1 MRNISILSF
10 FVSIFFVSCTNSVT
24 SDSSSTATPSSV
36 GTLSTLSCTF
46 NPNFLTTGAGVIR
59 SYPSADSYVVN
70 YRCEKDGA
78 LVEEAECRNTSD
90 SSFAACASEG
100 SLTVSKSLF
109 TGQYNLAFRGKNSTD
124 TSLSAPVLY
133 SFGVDRLSPFVE
145 DSVIVVSKTQ
155 SSFTINFAVT
165 EPSSPSPAS
174 GKKTIQC
181 ALSSADVLPASPLW
195 EDCSSRQFSKSS
207 LSADTDYWVFFNIV
221 DFAENTNATAS
232 EGISSYKI
240 HTNAAPVVVDPG
252 SPGLCTI
259 SSPTDNSYLTG
270 TTLRVSYSCPN
281 NLLQNQCYL
290 LRPGQIS
297 ASLNNCDE
305 SFYQTSFTVDGR
317 YEFCVVDGP
326 SGTNSCVSFNRDTV
340 KPTAQ
345 IQSLTSTSSSIVA
358 TLKASDFDSGVDRFT
373 CALVNNENGKVYNA
387 AQVEKVSV
395 DAALN
400 DKSVSCGDLGNS
412 VVTASFDSSV
422 VTALGSYTFYAKAYD
437 RVGLASTMLVQD
449 VIVGASNGLSCRFTS
464 PQNGAWVDNA
474 NQNFNYTC
482 DYNSIGTSV
491 SFACSAVNL
500 TRNTSQ
506 VFDCTTAVP
515 VCLNSL
521 LDPTSVSCTWAGS
534 FSTQLAT
541 NFYSSG
547 DTIQVNVQA
556 QDKTS
561 SSVLLSS
568 STAQDTY
575 KIDISNPVI
584 SQIDVNASPNE
595 VLLTYIASDPSPGSG
610 LRAEGVVYNVY
621 EVLRDGSAKGV
632 VLSELTDFDV
642 QVNSNQLKFG
652 SRNFSS
658 DSDYRI
664 DITAFDNVNRR
675 STQSSLI
682 FPGPNS
688 SPAPSCSILP
698 VAGQTYS
705 QTDTFSTSVY
715 LKCSNPFTNS
725 SGVQSHSTIPYCRV
739 TAKGLEGAVTVGSW
753 QRCSASNYSNN
764 VNYLYTLF
772 NAAYLTGNVKIEA
785 KGCDSTYTYLCG
797 DVSSFNYQILH
808 AGDGAWSEES
818 IVYFGS
824 DTQTQFK
831 QKVCNSPVPTENGL
845 PCAVEVES
853 GWFLGSLSSE
863 GYRTQ
868 FKVSE
873 TCKDAEYSYD
883 PLQAKCVLN

>member
-1 MRNISILSF
+1 MRNFSILSF
-10 FVSIFFVSCTNSVT
+10 FVCLFLVSCTNSVN
-24 SDSSSTATPSSV
+24 SDSSSTTTPSSV
-36 GTLSTLSCTF
+36 GTLSSVSCTF
-46 NPNFLTTGAGVIR
+46 NPSFLTTGTGIIR
-59 SYPSADSYVVN
+59 SYPNANSYVVN

-78 LVEEAECRNTSD
+78 LVSEAECRNTSD
-90 SSFAACASEG
+90 SSFSSCASEG

-109 TGQYNLAFRGKNSTD
+109 TGQYNLAFRGKSSSD
-124 TSLSAPVLY
+124 TTFSAPVLY
-133 SFGVDRLSPFVE
+133 NFGIDLLSPFVE
-145 DSVIVVSKTQ
+145 DSVVVVSKTHN
-155 SSFTINFAVT
+155 SFSINFAVT
-165 EPSSPSPAS
+165 EPTSPLPSS

-181 ALSSADVLPASPLW
+181 ALSDASVLPASPTW
-195 EDCSSRQFSKSS
+195 EDCSSRQFSKAS
-207 LSADTDYWVFFNIV
+207 LNADTDYWVFFNVV
-221 DFAENTNATAS
+221 DFAENTNSTAS
-232 EGISSYKI
+232 EGIISYKI
-240 HTNAAPVVVDPG
+240 HTNTAPVVVDPG

-259 SSPTDNSYLTG
+259 SSPTENTYLTG

-290 LRPGQIS
+290 LRPGQTSS
-297 ASLNNCDE
+297 ALFNCDE
-305 SFYQTSFTVDGR
+305 SFYQTSFNLDGR

-340 KPTAQ
+340 KPTSQ
-345 IQSLTSTSSSIVA
+345 IQNLTSTSSSVVA
-358 TLKASDFDSGVDRFT
+358 TLKASDFDSGIDRFT
-373 CALVNNENGKVYNA
+373 CALVNNESGKVYNA

-400 DKSVSCGDLGNS
+400 DKSVPCGDLGSS

-437 RVGLASTMLVQD
+437 RVGLDSTMLVKD
-449 VIVGASNGLSCRFTS
+449 ITVGASNGLSCQFTN
-464 PQNGAWVDNA
+464 PQNGTWVDNP
-474 NQNFNYTC
+474 NQAFNYSC
-482 DYNSIGTSV
+482 DYNSLGTNV
-491 SFACSAVNL
+491 TFACSAVNL

-506 VFDCTTAVP
+506 AFDCSTAAP
-515 VCLNSL
+515 VCVNSI
-521 LDPTSVSCTWAGS
+521 LDPTSVSCTWTGS
-534 FSTQLAT
+534 FTTQLSSS
-541 NFYSSG
+541 FYSSG

-556 QDKTS
+556 QDKTN
-561 SSVLLSS
+561 SSVLLSTA
-568 STAQDTY
+568 TAQDSY
-575 KIDISNPVI
+575 KIDSSNPVI

-595 VLLTYIASDPSPGSG
+595 VLLTYIASDPNPGSG
-610 LRAEGVVYNVY
+610 LRTDGVLYNVY
-621 EVLRDGSAKGV
+621 KVLRDGSAKGI

-642 QVNSNQLKFG
+642 QISSNQLKFG
-652 SRNFSS
+652 SRNFNA

-664 DITAFDNVNRR
+664 DITAFDNVNRS

-688 SPAPSCSILP
+688 SLAPSCSILP

-705 QTDTFSTSVY
+705 LTDTVSTSVY
-715 LKCSNPFTNS
+715 LKCSNPYLNS
-725 SGVQSHSTIPYCRV
+725 SGVQSHTTLPYCRV
-739 TAKGLEGAVTVGSW
+739 TAKGLDGAVTVGSW
-753 QRCSASNYSNN
+753 QRCSASNFSNN
-764 VNYLYTLF
+764 VNYLYTLY
-772 NAAYLTGNVKIEA
+772 NAVYLTGNVKIEA

-818 IVYFGS
+818 IVYFGT

-831 QKVCNSPVPTENGL
+831 QKVCNNPVPAANGL
-845 PCAVEVES
+845 PCAVEVDS
-853 GWFLGSLSSE
+853 GWFLGALSAE